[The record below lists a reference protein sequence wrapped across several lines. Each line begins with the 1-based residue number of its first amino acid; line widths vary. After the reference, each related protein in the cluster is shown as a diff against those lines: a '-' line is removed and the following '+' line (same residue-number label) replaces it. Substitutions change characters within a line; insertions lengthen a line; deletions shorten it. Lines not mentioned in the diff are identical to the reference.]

1 MSETEQR
8 VEADVEAAER
18 LQVRRW
24 RFEQFFRLGFT
35 ESDSA
40 TLAETHVDLSLVRRM
55 MAAGCP
61 PETASRILL

>member
-8 VEADVEAAER
+8 VEADVEATER

-24 RFEQFFRLGFT
+24 RFEQFFGLGFT
-35 ESDSA
+35 ESESA
-40 TLAETHVDLSLVRRM
+40 TLAEAHVDLSVVRRM